1 MTLFTLVLENIWAKK
16 ARSTGIAFAVALSV
30 MTVVTLTVVSSGL
43 ENAAAAVLTIG
54 KADFTVAQTI
64 LAFKN
69 DKTYYQVALLRQ
81 GQPID
86 VPGFF
91 LPGDDQDFIVLNLFE
106 DEPWRAVAHDFA

>member
-1 MTLFTLVLENIWAKK
+1 MKILASARGALQTRCTTPMTCLPSRLLSSLCIAVLSLLLCPASFSAEPPWLEVHSTHFTMTLGKERLNQ
-16 ARSTGIAFAVALSV
+16 SV
-30 MTVVTLTVVSSGL
+30 PL
-43 ENAAAAVLTIG
+43 
-54 KADFTVAQTI
+54 TI

-91 LPGDDQDFIVLNLFE
+91 LPGDD
-106 DEPWRAVAHDFA
+106 